1 MFHEARLEGIVAD
14 RQLPTFGDDMGFLNV
29 LRKDNRGL
37 SEYVEKHIAEISCEL
52 EKVPSFFHEYTD
64 HSVRHS
70 ERVLGISQQLVTEKL
85 LDFEMALMILFSYY
99 HDWGMVISE
108 KEYKD
113 YIDSIGDDT
122 ESQLLI
128 ENAGA
133 REGVQDPDLETGKLL
148 LALNHFRETHAGR
161 SAERIR
167 ERFPND
173 EKSSWFQDGIYLWD
187 VLAVLCHAHGRG
199 IEDIIAD
206 RRISCCTSMS
216 SGVTVDTAF
225 LVALSRMADICH
237 FSRDR
242 ALPFLR
248 KGVSFMSRK
257 SESIWEYYEDIA
269 GTVPNPQTRRIEI
282 SAECKNHYI
291 HRAIIN
297 NAKQIQDELLN
308 SHRLLAEK
316 QSRYSLDW
324 KYVDTTGVL
333 SAHNDYDYHD
343 SRFSLKQRK
352 VIDLLMGNRLYRN
365 ELYSLRECL
374 QNALDA
380 VKVFGREGSSHTPSI
395 VVDVSQDRI
404 VDVYDN
410 GTGMD
415 KEIVDKHF
423 LSIGESA
430 FWYSNRGIK
439 EWGGTR
445 QDERLIA
452 DHGIG
457 ALSYFMIADKIEVFS
472 IYDRSQQHIHVVLDD
487 YLDGVVFKNTAVAD
501 FPGFDPVEVGIS
513 PPWTSHHGTLV
524 RMHLGRSIEPGEVLR
539 FLATHVLRIHSNL
552 FLKTAEGTF
561 ELPAIWHS
569 RSGIDDR
576 YYDFAKSQKQVVSS
590 DQGQPSLAQVFSDL
604 YEPKRGFY
612 DNPPSDRALTD
623 NEYHHQMSRYRILL
637 HVDSPYGEPFRL
649 SQNGI
654 TVEDAEGFFKGYGGT
669 PLFKAF
675 TVDVDV
681 RGRCFQ
687 LNAERTQIREN
698 VYNRQIGEELVQAFV
713 HSYFEQVGKIE
724 GSVYFPCG
732 QHYYHGMEYIL
743 FQAESLRIC
752 FHQILKKVFQDED
765 RNRGYVVRHMQEFVK
780 AKLYCVGLQRNR
792 PISTKEIEAD
802 PSIEE
807 VLVLRKSYLEKK
819 PTLSDYTGEKDSGV
833 VVFMDA
839 VESHAINPDCIVYL
853 PGNAKAFV
861 LPLALRFDFSV
872 AFENAEFR
880 ILKIHRRRGTDPSR
894 NIGLL
899 MGG

>member
-1 MFHEARLEGIVAD
+1 
-14 RQLPTFGDDMGFLNV
+14 MGFMNALGKGNPE
-29 LRKDNRGL
+29 LA
-37 SEYVEKHIAEISCEL
+37 EYIERHVAEVSREL
-52 EKVPSFFHEYTD
+52 EKVNACFSEYTD

-70 ERVLGISQQLVTEKL
+70 ERVLGIAQQLVTEDIT
-85 LDFEMALMILFSYY
+85 DFEKALMILFSYY

-108 KEYKD
+108 TEYNK
-113 YIDSIGDDT
+113 YVDSLGDNT
-122 ESQLLI
+122 KVQLLI
-128 ENAGA
+128 ENASD
-133 REGVQDPDLETGKLL
+133 REGVQDADLETGKLL
-148 LALNHFRETHAGR
+148 LALEHFRDIHALT

-167 ERFPND
+167 GRFPKND
-173 EKSSWFQDGIYLWD
+173 RSSFFQDRIYLWD
-187 VLAVLCHAHGRG
+187 VLATLCHTHTRD
-199 IEDIIAD
+199 IEDILSD
-206 RRISCCTSMS
+206 RRISCSTPLG
-216 SGVTVDTAF
+216 SGKTVDTAF

-248 KGVSFMSRK
+248 KGVRFMSRK

-269 GTVPNPQTRRIEI
+269 DTVPNPQTRRIEI

-324 KYVDTTGVL
+324 KYVDATGVL
-333 SAHNDYDYHD
+333 SARNDYDYHD

-380 VKVFGREGSSHTPSI
+380 IEVFGDEAIHYTSCI
-395 VVDVSQDRI
+395 VVDVSRDRI
-404 VDVYDN
+404 IDVYDN

-415 KEIVDKHF
+415 KEIIDKHF

-430 FWYSNRGIK
+430 FWYSDRGIK
-439 EWGGTR
+439 DWGGAR
-445 QDERLIA
+445 KNERLIA

-457 ALSYFMIADKIEVFS
+457 ALSYFMIADQIEIFS
-472 IYDRSQQHIHVVLDD
+472 IYDRTQRHIHVVLDD
-487 YLDGVVFKNTAVAD
+487 YLDGVVFKNTAIAD
-501 FPGFDPVEVGIS
+501 FPCFDPAEAGVS

-524 RMHLGRSIEPGEVLR
+524 RMHLGRSLAPVAVLR
-539 FLATHVLRIHSNL
+539 FLARHVLRIHSNV
-552 FLKTAEGTF
+552 FLKTPEGTF
-561 ELPAIWHS
+561 ELPAVWHS
-569 RSGIDDR
+569 RSGVDDR
-576 YYDFAKSQKQVVSS
+576 YYGYARSQKPFVLS
-590 DQGQPSLAQVFSDL
+590 DQGQSSMSQVFSDL
-604 YEPKRGFY
+604 FEPKRGFY
-612 DNPPSDRALTD
+612 DNPPSDAALNNNMYD
-623 NEYHHQMSRYRILL
+623 HGMSRYRILL
-637 HVDSPYGEPFRL
+637 YVDSPYGEPFRL
-649 SQNGI
+649 SQNGV
-654 TVEDAEGFFKGYGGT
+654 TVENAEGFFRDHDW
-669 PLFKAF
+669 PLLFDVF
-675 TVDVDV
+675 TVDIDV

-698 VYNRQIGEELVQAFV
+698 VYNRRIGAELAQAFV

-732 QHYYHGMEYIL
+732 NHYYHGMEYIL

-752 FHQILKKVFQDED
+752 FHQILKKVFQDQG
-765 RNRGYVVRHMQEFVK
+765 RNREYVDRHIQEFVK
-780 AKLYCVGLQRNR
+780 AKLYCVGLERNQ
-792 PISTKEIEAD
+792 PVSVQEIEED
-802 PSIEE
+802 RSIQE

-819 PTLSDYTGEKDSGV
+819 PTLSDSTGERDNAV
-833 VVFMDA
+833 VAFMDA
-839 VESHAINPDCIVYL
+839 VESHAIDPDCIVYL
-853 PGNAKAFV
+853 PGNAEAFV

-894 NIGLL
+894 NVGLL
-899 MGG
+899 GG